1 MEGAVFSGACLRGAD
16 LSATYYSPTPGMRA
30 NRPQRPLH
38 QPTLPQPISW
48 VDLSGVDVR
57 GADFTG
63 ANISGVEGLER
74 VVADESTIWPDG
86 FDPIAAGV
94 VIERPARGDLSAPN
108 VAEDLKVLA
117 QLLND
122 GLLTKEEF
130 MAAKKLTLES

>member
-1 MEGAVFSGACLRGAD
+1 
-16 LSATYYSPTPGMRA
+16 
-30 NRPQRPLH
+30 
-38 QPTLPQPISW
+38 
-48 VDLSGVDVR
+48 VDVR

-63 ANISGVEGLER
+63 ANISGVKGLER